1 LIYAVCDID
10 EVIRIIRES
19 REREEAILSLMEH
32 AFRITPDHRYA
43 PLIPTRVAEASRVGD
58 GALLTRVQA
67 EAIGAM
73 RLIQLVGLEVE
84 KLAAEFSKVLED
96 IDGLESILADEK
108 RVLDIVRE
116 DVLELKEKFG
126 DERRTAIEQGEAED
140 FEMADLI
147 PEHEVV
153 VTISHAG
160 WVKRLPADAYR
171 TQGRGGVGVRGS
183 DAKDGDFIE
192 QIFTGSSHDDLLCFT
207 TTGRVFRMKTWQIP
221 EMSRTSKGRAIQNLI
236 ELRDGE
242 TVQTFLSVS
251 NFETRE
257 DFLFFV
263 TREGR
268 VKRTALQD
276 FRNVNK
282 SGIIALKLNDN
293 DHLVNVLLTSGKND
307 VLLATAQGLA
317 IRFDENDARVM
328 GRATAGVNGM
338 TLREDDYIVG
348 AVRCDPDTDLLTATV
363 NGYGKRTSL
372 NEYMVQ
378 QDDGTTRCQSRGGKG
393 RYDIKTEGRNGL
405 VVSVRAVTA
414 ADQLMLLSKE
424 GMVVRIPATAISQI
438 GRNTMGVRIMR
449 LGEGDSLMGVAL
461 VAEVDETILPSDIPP
476 VDAPPETLPEIPPA
490 AE

>member
-1 LIYAVCDID
+1 
-10 EVIRIIRES
+10 
-19 REREEAILSLMEH
+19 
-32 AFRITPDHRYA
+32 
-43 PLIPTRVAEASRVGD
+43 
-58 GALLTRVQA
+58 
-67 EAIGAM
+67 
-73 RLIQLVGLEVE
+73 
-84 KLAAEFSKVLED
+84 
-96 IDGLESILADEK
+96 
-108 RVLDIVRE
+108 
-116 DVLELKEKFG
+116 
-126 DERRTAIEQGEAED
+126 
-140 FEMADLI
+140 
-147 PEHEVV
+147 VV

-372 NEYMVQ
+372 TEYMVQ

-461 VAEVDETILPSDIPP
+461 VAEVDETTPPSEVPP
-476 VDAPPETLPEIPPA
+476 TDAPPETLPENPPA